1 MMEIEYG
8 EYGLSDYAPH
18 TRLFGMYT
26 DIVLQG
32 GTLYAICFY
41 KWYIGVI
48 VR

>member
-18 TRLFGMYT
+18 TTMFGVYT
-26 DIVLQG
+26 DIAVQG

-48 VR
+48 VK